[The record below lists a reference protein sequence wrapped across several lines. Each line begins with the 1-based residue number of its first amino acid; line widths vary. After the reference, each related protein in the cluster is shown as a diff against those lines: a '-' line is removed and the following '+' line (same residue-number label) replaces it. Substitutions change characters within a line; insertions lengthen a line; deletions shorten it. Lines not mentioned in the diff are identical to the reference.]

1 MGDNDNNNGQDNNNK
16 NNDQGNNNNQQ
27 NQNQQDNKGQNQK
40 NNNVADN
47 GNGNNNANEG
57 QALSNESSVIAPGP
71 WLIDF
76 TVGFLLFVALAIF
89 PMSIIGRKFRKSR
102 KARRRKKEAKKKLE
116 LETGENMS
124 TYTAPT
130 QVSSIGDTEKA
141 EIFTADKHTLGRAA
155 SKAAIGRKSRL
166 RPR

>member
-16 NNDQGNNNNQQ
+16 NNDKGNNNNQQ
-27 NQNQQDNKGQNQK
+27 NQNQQDNKGQNQQDNKGQNQK

-57 QALSNESSVIAPGP
+57 QALSNESNVIAPGP

-89 PMSIIGRKFRKSR
+89 PMSILGRKFRKSR
-102 KARRRKKEAKKKLE
+102 KARRRKKEAKKK
-116 LETGENMS
+116 TGARNWRKYEHLHGSHPSLIDWRHGESGNIYGGQ
-124 TYTAPT
+124 TR
-130 QVSSIGDTEKA
+130 IG
-141 EIFTADKHTLGRAA
+141 
-155 SKAAIGRKSRL
+155 
-166 RPR
+166 